1 MGSLRAMSIFLSE
14 VEKENDTKLII
25 LPYSFVCFVFIA
37 LIFPFQSLVKLNISV
52 ESIYMFINLMN
63 SVLL

>member
-1 MGSLRAMSIFLSE
+1 MSSLKAMSIFASE

-25 LPYSFVCFVFIA
+25 LPYTLVCFVFIA
-37 LIFPFQSLVKLNISV
+37 LIFSFQRLIKLKISV

-63 SVLL
+63 